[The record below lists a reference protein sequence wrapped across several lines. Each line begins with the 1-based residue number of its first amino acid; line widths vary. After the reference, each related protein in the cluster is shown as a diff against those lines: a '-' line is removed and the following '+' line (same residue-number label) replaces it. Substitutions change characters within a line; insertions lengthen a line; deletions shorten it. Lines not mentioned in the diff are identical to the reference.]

1 MKRMLSM
8 AMLSLAACSLCA
20 CSQAPSVEVNPASAS
35 SSSPASS
42 SVASSSVAAA
52 SASSQAAASGS
63 ETPASGSETGFTDYF
78 TQNNLEVM
86 EGRGPIETTAIAF
99 MPDDPAT
106 QIVVPCTVTL
116 ESPLLQSQ
124 EDGYSTIV
132 RKVRTVTKV
141 PLEDYQAG
149 YTTVSFANGLYDLYT
164 GMKFPSQNLSDNEG
178 FDYSNTIT
186 VNGVEYTVEYS
197 KENSWEWEVMSSED
211 GDQELG
217 ICTGTYILKIPDGYD
232 GLVYAA
238 MGCAS
243 YVPDEEGEDGFNET
257 ISYALDIQ
265 NNPERDFSKTSFFHF
280 GLNDPIR

>member
-1 MKRMLSM
+1 MMKRMLPI
-8 AMLSLAACSLCA
+8 AVLSLAALTLCA
-20 CSQAPSVEVNPASAS
+20 CSQKPTVETNLASSSSQPAVSSLPA
-35 SSSPASS
+35 SSSPAS
-42 SVASSSVAAA
+42 ASEAATS
-52 SASSQAAASGS
+52 SASSQA
-63 ETPASGSETGFTDYF
+63 PAPGSETGFTDYF
-78 TQNNLEVM
+78 TQNDLEVLD
-86 EGRGPIETTAIAF
+86 GRGPIETTAIAF

-106 QIVVPCTVTL
+106 QIVVPSTVTL

-124 EDGYSTIV
+124 KDGYSTIV
-132 RKVRTVTKV
+132 RKVRTETKI

-149 YTTVSFANGLYDLYT
+149 YTTVSFANSLYDLYT

-178 FDYSNTIT
+178 FDYSNTVT

-197 KENSWEWEVMSSED
+197 KENSWEWEVMPSED

-217 ICTGTYILKIPDGYD
+217 ICTSTYILKIPDGYD

-243 YVPDEEGEDGFNET
+243 YVPDEEDDGGFDET
-257 ISYALDIQ
+257 VSYALDIQ

-280 GLNDPIR
+280 GLSDPIR